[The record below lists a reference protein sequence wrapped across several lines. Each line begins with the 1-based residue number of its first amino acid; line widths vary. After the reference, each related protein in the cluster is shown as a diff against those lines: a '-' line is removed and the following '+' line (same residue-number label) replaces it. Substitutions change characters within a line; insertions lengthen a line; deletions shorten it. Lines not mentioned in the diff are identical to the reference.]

1 MKFTALKHR
10 VLAAQAQFAPAGT
23 TIRVK
28 GGLPPAA
35 PCEPQGSPPVREN
48 AKEAPE
54 RGLSSP
60 NPSVEP
66 S

>member
-28 GGLPPAA
+28 GGPPAP

-48 AKEAPE
+48 AKV
-54 RGLSSP
+54 SSP